1 MNRSLD
7 YILLDVF
14 TQTPF
19 RGNPLAVVPEAEG
32 LTEAQMQTIAGEFNL
47 SETVF
52 FLPPQDPKA
61 AIRARIFTPRR
72 ELPFAGHP
80 TVGAACVLRSRMS
93 LPPEFSIEEGVGL
106 VPIQCSVDA
115 SGSERAWLTTP
126 PVSFFEELERTF
138 CARLLGLN
146 EEDLD
151 TAAAPQFISAGSPF
165 LCICLASPEAVD
177 RAALQQ
183 QYLSQALGSVNSVGT
198 FLFASKQRDSKE
210 NFDVYARMFAPQ
222 TGIAEDPATGGATGP
237 LAAYMMKYG
246 LLPNTQPAKFVSE
259 QGAKMG
265 RQSLLFVRT
274 DPRAGTIEVG
284 GNAVIIGKGSLFL
297 S

>member
-1 MNRSLD
+1 MNRSCG

-14 TQTPF
+14 TQTPY
-19 RGNPLAVVPEAEG
+19 RGNPLAVVPDAQG
-32 LTEAQMQTIAGEFNL
+32 LTDAQMQSIAAEFNL

-80 TVGAACVLRSRMS
+80 TVGAACVLRSQMS
-93 LPPEFSIEEGVGL
+93 LPPSFSIEEGVGL
-106 VPIQCSVDA
+106 VPIKCDVDA

-126 PVSFFEELERTF
+126 PVWFFEELERPF
-138 CARLLGLN
+138 CARLLDLN
-146 EEDLD
+146 EDDLD
-151 TAAAPQFISAGSPF
+151 SAAAPQFISAGSPL
-165 LCICLASPEAVD
+165 LCICLATPQAVD
-177 RAALQQ
+177 RAVLQQ
-183 QYLSQALGSVNSVGT
+183 QYLPQALGSVNSVAT
-198 FLFASKQRDSKE
+198 FVFARKHRDSKE

-246 LLPNTQPAKFVSE
+246 LLPKSEPAQFVSE
-259 QGAKMG
+259 QGNKMG
-265 RQSLLFVRT
+265 RQSLLYVRT

-284 GNAVIIGKGSLFL
+284 GYAVAIGRGSLFL
-297 S
+297 P